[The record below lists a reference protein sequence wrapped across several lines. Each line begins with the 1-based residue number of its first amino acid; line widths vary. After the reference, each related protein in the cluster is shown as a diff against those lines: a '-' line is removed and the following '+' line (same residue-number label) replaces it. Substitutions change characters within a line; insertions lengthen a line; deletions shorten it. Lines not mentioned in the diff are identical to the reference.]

1 MTVRE
6 LAQMA
11 NFGGDIKYGRKLKGD
26 RIKAEDLLSR
36 LTDKAQDKAQGNK
49 KLQNLIDGAKFLST
63 FIPGVGPAISAAIS
77 VADLIGDTTRDSS
90 FKLSKQQKDSISGIA
105 YEDIIKQ
112 NVGALESQV
121 EQAVKGQAKS
131 SLLSNL
137 LNIGLSLGGLPGV
150 KGGDAAVNV
159 GTDAAT
165 KTVEKTATDVAAET
179 VKQVPTKTI
188 PGVDPY
194 FPMNQNVV
202 DVPSLITDASKRGKE
217 IAGDVFSGASD
228 KIGAALD
235 SETGQ
240 FLSGKGTEKSF
251 IDEVGDKAWFQAL
264 EDTVPGMKTAVGL
277 SKKEI
282 GKTGATYGS
291 LYGPTSSILTRLLTT
306 YGDATSPAM
315 PKYQR
320 KSIRRRI
327 V

>member
-90 FKLSKQQKDSISGIA
+90 FKLSKQQKDSIRGTA
-105 YEDIIKQ
+105 YEDIVKQ
-112 NVGALESQV
+112 NVGALESQIK
-121 EQAVKGQAKS
+121 QAIKGQAKS

-137 LNIGLSLGGLPGV
+137 LNIGFSLGGLPQV
-150 KGGDAAVNV
+150 KGGDIVSNAA
-159 GTDAAT
+159 TDAAT
-165 KTVEKTATDVAAET
+165 KTVEKTATDLATET

-235 SETGQ
+235 SKTGQ
-240 FLSGKGTEKSF
+240 FLSGKGTEPSF
-251 IDEVGDKAWFQAL
+251 ISEIRNQSWFKGL
-264 EDTVPGMKTAVGL
+264 EDTIPGLKAASGL
-277 SKKEI
+277 STKKI
-282 GKTGATYGS
+282 GKTGVTYGN
-291 LYGPTSSILTRLLTT
+291 LYGPTSSILTRLLTE

>member
-36 LTDKAQDKAQGNK
+36 LTDQAQDKAQGNK

-235 SETGQ
+235 SKTGQ
-240 FLSGKGTEKSF
+240 FLSGKGTEPSF
-251 IDEVGDKAWFQAL
+251 ISEIRNQSWFKGL
-264 EDTVPGMKTAVGL
+264 EDTIPGLKAASGL
-277 SKKEI
+277 STKKI
-282 GKTGATYGS
+282 GKTGVTYGN
-291 LYGPTSSILTRLLTT
+291 LYGPTSSILTRLLTE

>member
-90 FKLSKQQKDSISGIA
+90 FKLSKQQKDSIRGTA
-105 YEDIIKQ
+105 YEDIVKQ

-235 SETGQ
+235 SKTGQ
-240 FLSGKGTEKSF
+240 FLSGKGTEPSF
-251 IDEVGDKAWFQAL
+251 ISEIRNQSWFKGL
-264 EDTVPGMKTAVGL
+264 EDTIPGLKAASGL
-277 SKKEI
+277 STKKI
-282 GKTGATYGS
+282 GKTGVTYGN
-291 LYGPTSSILTRLLTT
+291 LYGPTSSILTRLLTE